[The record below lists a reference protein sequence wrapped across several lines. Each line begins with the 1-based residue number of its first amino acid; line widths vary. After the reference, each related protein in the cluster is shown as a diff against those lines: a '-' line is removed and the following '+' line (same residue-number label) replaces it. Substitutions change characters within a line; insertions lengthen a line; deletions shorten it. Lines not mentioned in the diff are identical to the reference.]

1 MKCDEKGS
9 LAVALFSMTIDQSP
23 ASFLIAI
30 IDMKSP
36 SDEVQWTDDSIRW
49 EGGLHGDIK
58 QEEGSDDDE
67 DCMIDPFK

>member
-1 MKCDEKGS
+1 MGG
-9 LAVALFSMTIDQSP
+9 LAVALFSMTHIRLSCI
-23 ASFLIAI
+23 LNCN

>member
-1 MKCDEKGS
+1 
-9 LAVALFSMTIDQSP
+9 MTITMNHP
-23 ASFLIAI
+23 ITN

-58 QEEGSDDDE
+58 QEEGSDDNE
-67 DCMIDPFK
+67 DCMIDPFA

>member
-1 MKCDEKGS
+1 
-9 LAVALFSMTIDQSP
+9 
-23 ASFLIAI
+23 
-30 IDMKSP
+30 MKSP
-36 SDEVQWTDDSIRW
+36 SSDEVQWTDDSIRW

>member
-1 MKCDEKGS
+1 
-9 LAVALFSMTIDQSP
+9 
-23 ASFLIAI
+23 
-30 IDMKSP
+30 MKSP

-67 DCMIDPFK
+67 DCMIDPLQVSVHYMQMMCRC